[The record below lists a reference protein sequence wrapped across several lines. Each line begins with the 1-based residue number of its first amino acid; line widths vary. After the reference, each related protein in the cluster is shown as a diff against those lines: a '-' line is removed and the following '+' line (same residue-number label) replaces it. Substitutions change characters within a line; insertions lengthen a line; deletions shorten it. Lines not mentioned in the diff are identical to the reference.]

1 MGMSIK
7 SPKKSPCSAV
17 LGDEMETMMPWN
29 GWFSRLLKDKLGDE
43 RYTALSNWAQFRPDD
58 PHGLIGVPEHART
71 TTEGVPRI
79 KGYRYPAPG
88 SRPAVE
94 IPTADLDSDPYNI
107 NYYSKDTRRNA
118 KSTTFHIVGSDVTV
132 EETKMLPN
140 TVTMIEIEEGTD
152 ADGSKLVKRELLI
165 SSQDEQIGSPGNNG
179 MFATG
184 KSSYDPT
191 GLRSTMQTNW
201 AAMNASVEAH
211 LPTQLC
217 TYEWEAE
224 QEEMLAKWEEQGLP
238 VMPGRAME
246 WDVPEKRNIAS
257 W

>member
-1 MGMSIK
+1 
-7 SPKKSPCSAV
+7 
-17 LGDEMETMMPWN
+17 METMMPWN

-79 KGYRYPAPG
+79 KGFRYPAPG

-140 TVTMIEIEEGTD
+140 TVTMIEIEE
-152 ADGSKLVKRELLI
+152 V
-165 SSQDEQIGSPGNNG
+165 SSDTAEIPYGRSQMFSP
-179 MFATG
+179 TLPPY
-184 KSSYDPT
+184 SYPFFPP
-191 GLRSTMQTNW
+191 S
-201 AAMNASVEAH
+201 H
-211 LPTQLC
+211 LP
-217 TYEWEAE
+217 
-224 QEEMLAKWEEQGLP
+224 
-238 VMPGRAME
+238 
-246 WDVPEKRNIAS
+246 NS
-257 W
+257 